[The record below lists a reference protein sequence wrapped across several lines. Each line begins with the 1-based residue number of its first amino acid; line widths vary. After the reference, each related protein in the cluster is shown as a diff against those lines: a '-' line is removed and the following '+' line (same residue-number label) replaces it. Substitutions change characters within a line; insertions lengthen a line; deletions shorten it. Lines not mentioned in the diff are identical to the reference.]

1 MSNTLHD
8 AINRWLKTFALI
20 ISILHSAGLHTEAA
34 VPAIAGVIQV
44 HAIQLADSKT

>member
-8 AINRWLKTFALI
+8 AVNRWLKTIVLS

-34 VPAIAGVIQV
+34 VPAIASVIQV
-44 HAIQLADSKT
+44 HANQSADSKS